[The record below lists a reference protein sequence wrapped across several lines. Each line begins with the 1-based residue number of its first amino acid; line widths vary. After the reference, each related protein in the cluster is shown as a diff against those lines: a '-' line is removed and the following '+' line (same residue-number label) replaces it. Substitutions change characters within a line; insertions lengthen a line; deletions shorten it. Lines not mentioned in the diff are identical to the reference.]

1 MDTIVSADTL
11 TGEPFVLRMPS
22 HEAGL
27 ELAAARLLAGEFR
40 VSTAEVDELLRPPQA
55 AIMQTA
61 EERVA
66 LHDKLVARGLQANRE
81 GAVAKAA
88 ALFWDAWR
96 LDQRK
101 PSTLIS
107 MLNMRLK
114 LGHLGVVAAAYL
126 RLLEDG
132 SGVLGERDW
141 EVVQTKLQQANR
153 CLVERKERLRAALRL
168 QRTWRQ
174 LHARGCAAALV
185 RRAAAAR
192 VLQRCV
198 LRSRPPPPFVEQ
210 VILLRLAAHPT
221 AESTGDTMAV
231 DACSGG
237 EELRSYASTE
247 VIASVT
253 SRRVGSSLEPRSVAP
268 FAALCLDTSATPAAA
283 THAAA
288 THAPAAAPAAAL
300 GSAALHFVVTS
311 RDAEARH
318 ACA

>member
-40 VSTAEVDELLRPPQA
+40 VTTAEVDELLRPPQA

-88 ALFWDAWR
+88 GLFWDAWR

-141 EVVQTKLQQANR
+141 EVV
-153 CLVERKERLRAALRL
+153 
-168 QRTWRQ
+168 
-174 LHARGCAAALV
+174 
-185 RRAAAAR
+185 
-192 VLQRCV
+192 
-198 LRSRPPPPFVEQ
+198 
-210 VILLRLAAHPT
+210 
-221 AESTGDTMAV
+221 
-231 DACSGG
+231 
-237 EELRSYASTE
+237 
-247 VIASVT
+247 
-253 SRRVGSSLEPRSVAP
+253 
-268 FAALCLDTSATPAAA
+268 
-283 THAAA
+283 
-288 THAPAAAPAAAL
+288 
-300 GSAALHFVVTS
+300 
-311 RDAEARH
+311 
-318 ACA
+318 